1 VRSALYKQ
9 YRDDKPRLDP
19 DLGADLRRGFA
30 DEVSRLDTLLGRPV
44 SAVWGYDPAQVS

>member
-19 DLGADLRRGFA
+19 ALGAELRRGFA
-30 DEVSRLDTLLGRPV
+30 DEVARLDTLLGRSV
-44 SAVWGYDPAQVS
+44 SEVWGYDPAQIS